1 MGTAK
6 VAAAVVVAAVA
17 PQIEQ
22 RVDLVVVLVQLVLL
36 RLA

>member
-6 VAAAVVVAAVA
+6 VAAAVVVAGVA

-22 RVDLVVVLVQLVLL
+22 RVDLVALLVHP
-36 RLA
+36 LA